1 MITGASMD
9 SMKIEVFNSNN
20 KSIGKLT
27 NDEAVLKDVLENGL
41 RLHVTDPNAVS
52 FNEGDVE
59 KYEMTKEDYDSRE
72 DTVQAFKRK
81 NKLGRFNPEVQA
93 KLAAQEEENKERALK
108 MSVGDRCETKT
119 PNQPARR
126 GEIMFVG
133 ETNFKAGYWVGVK
146 FDEPVG
152 KHDGL
157 VEGKRYFTCQ
167 NKYGAMVQPRYVEVG
182 DFPPE
187 DDDLFSDDEI

>member
-1 MITGASMD
+1 MD
-9 SMKIEVFNSNN
+9 SMKIEVFSDQN

-41 RLHVTDPNAVS
+41 RLHVTDSNAVN

-59 KYEMTKEDYDSRE
+59 KYEMSTEEYNARE
-72 DTVQAFKRK
+72 DTVQAFKRR

-93 KLAAQEEENKERALK
+93 KLAAQEEENKEKASQ
-108 MSVGDRCETKT
+108 MNVGDRCEART

-126 GEIMFVG
+126 GEVMFVG
-133 ETNFKAGYWVGVK
+133 ETNFKAGYWIGIK

-167 NKYGAMVQPRYVEVG
+167 AKYGAFVQPRYVEVG

-187 DDDLFSDDEI
+187 DDLFSDDEI